1 MKILIVDDH
10 GILREGLKF
19 LLEKQNDMEV
29 IGEAEDGLSA
39 VRLVKELRPDVV
51 IMDISMPNLNGIEAT
66 SLIIREV
73 PCARIIALSMYS
85 NKKFIID
92 VLKAGASGYVLKS
105 YLFDELVK
113 AIRSVAANE
122 RYLSPKAAL
131 VLVDEYI
138 NKNFANKSAE
148 SDILSERE
156 RKILQLLAEGKS
168 IKEVALILHLN
179 PKTADANRRQIMD
192 KLGIYN
198 IAEITKYA
206 IREGLTTTEF

>member
-19 LLEKQNDMEV
+19 LLEKQKDMEV

-39 VRLVKELRPDVV
+39 VRLAKELQPDVV

-73 PCARIIALSMYS
+73 PGAKIIALSMYS
-85 NKKFIID
+85 NKKFITD

-138 NKNFANKSAE
+138 NKNFANKSDE

-156 RKILQLLAEGKS
+156 RKILQLLAEGRS

>member
-39 VRLVKELRPDVV
+39 VRLAKELHPDVV
-51 IMDISMPNLNGIEAT
+51 IMDISIPNLNGIEAT
-66 SLIIREV
+66 SLIIHEV
-73 PCARIIALSMYS
+73 PGVKIIALSMYS

-113 AIRSVAANE
+113 AIRLVAANE
-122 RYLSPKAAL
+122 RYLSPKAAS

-138 NKNFANKSAE
+138 NKRSENKSTE

-156 RKILQLLAEGKS
+156 SKILQLLAEGKS
-168 IKEVALILHLN
+168 IKEIALSLHLN

-192 KLGIYN
+192 KLRIYN
-198 IAEITKYA
+198 IAELTKYA
-206 IREGLTTTEF
+206 IREGLTSTEF

>member
-10 GILREGLKF
+10 GILRDGLKF
-19 LLEKQNDMEV
+19 LLEKQKDMEV

-39 VRLVKELRPDVV
+39 VRLAKELQPDVV

-73 PCARIIALSMYS
+73 PGVKIIALSMYS

-122 RYLSPKAAL
+122 RYLSPKAAA

-138 NKNFANKSAE
+138 NKNFANKSTE
-148 SDILSERE
+148 SNILSERE

-168 IKEVALILHLN
+168 IKEIALSLHLN
-179 PKTADANRRQIMD
+179 PKTADANRRQIMN
-192 KLGIYN
+192 KLRIYN
-198 IAEITKYA
+198 IAELTKYA
-206 IREGLTTTEF
+206 IREGLTSTEF

>member
-19 LLEKQNDMEV
+19 LLEKQDDMEV

-39 VRLVKELRPDVV
+39 VRLAKDLQPDVV

-73 PCARIIALSMYS
+73 PGAKIIALSMYS

-122 RYLSPKAAL
+122 RYLSPKVAA

-138 NKNFANKSAE
+138 NKKLANKSTE
-148 SDILSERE
+148 SNILSERE

-168 IKEVALILHLN
+168 IKEIALSLHLN

>member
-19 LLEKQNDMEV
+19 LLEKETDLKV
-29 IGEAEDGLSA
+29 VGEAEDGVSA
-39 VRLVKELRPDVV
+39 VRLAKELLPDVV

-66 SLIIREV
+66 SLIINGAPGV
-73 PCARIIALSMYS
+73 KIIALSMYS

-92 VLKAGASGYVLKS
+92 ALKAGASGYVLKS

-122 RYLSPKAAL
+122 RYLSPKAAS
-131 VLVDEYI
+131 VLVEEYI
-138 NKNFANKSAE
+138 NKLPGDKSSE
-148 SDILSERE
+148 SGGLSERE

-168 IKEVALILHLN
+168 IKEIALSLHLN

-192 KLGIYN
+192 KLRIYN
-198 IAEITKYA
+198 IAELTKYA
-206 IREGLTTTEF
+206 IREGLTTSEF

>member
-10 GILREGLKF
+10 GILRQGLKF
-19 LLEKQNDMEV
+19 LLEKETDMKV
-29 IGEAEDGLSA
+29 VGEAEDGVSA
-39 VRLVKELRPDVV
+39 VRLTKELSPDVV

-66 SLIIREV
+66 SLIVREV
-73 PCARIIALSMYS
+73 PGTKIIALSMYS

-113 AIRSVAANE
+113 AIRAVAANE
-122 RYLSPKAAL
+122 RYLSPKAAS

-138 NKNFANKSAE
+138 NKTLANKSTE
-148 SDILSERE
+148 GDILSERE
-156 RKILQLLAEGKS
+156 RKILRLLAEGKS
-168 IKEVALILHLN
+168 IKEIALSLHLN

-198 IAEITKYA
+198 TAELTKYA
-206 IREGLTTTEF
+206 IREGLTST

>member
-39 VRLVKELRPDVV
+39 VRLAKDLQPDVV

-73 PCARIIALSMYS
+73 PGVKIIALSMYS

-122 RYLSPKAAL
+122 RYLSPKVAS

-138 NKNFANKSAE
+138 SKNFANKSSE

-168 IKEVALILHLN
+168 IKEIALSLHLN

-206 IREGLTTTEF
+206 IREGLTSAEF

>member
-19 LLEKQNDMEV
+19 LLEKQTDMKV
-29 IGEAEDGLSA
+29 VGEAEDGVSA
-39 VRLVKELRPDVV
+39 VRLAKELSPDVV
-51 IMDISMPNLNGIEAT
+51 IMDISMPNLSGIEAT
-66 SLIIREV
+66 SLIIREAPGV
-73 PCARIIALSMYS
+73 KIIALSMYS

-122 RYLSPKAAL
+122 RYLSPKAAS

-138 NKNFANKSAE
+138 NKNFANKSTE
-148 SDILSERE
+148 RDMLSERE

-168 IKEVALILHLN
+168 IKEIALILHLN

-206 IREGLTTTEF
+206 IREGLTSTEF

>member
-39 VRLVKELRPDVV
+39 VRLAKELHPDVV

-73 PCARIIALSMYS
+73 PGVKIIALSMYS

-122 RYLSPKAAL
+122 RYLSPKVAS

-138 NKNFANKSAE
+138 NKNFANKSTE
-148 SDILSERE
+148 GGILSERE

-168 IKEVALILHLN
+168 IKEIALSLHLN

-192 KLGIYN
+192 KLRIYN
-198 IAEITKYA
+198 IAELTKYA

>member
-39 VRLVKELRPDVV
+39 VRLAKELRPDVV

-73 PCARIIALSMYS
+73 PGVKIIALSMYS

-122 RYLSPKAAL
+122 RYLSPKVAS

-138 NKNFANKSAE
+138 NKNFANKSTE

-168 IKEVALILHLN
+168 IKEIALSLHLN

-206 IREGLTTTEF
+206 IREGLTSAEF

>member
-39 VRLVKELRPDVV
+39 VRLAKELQPDVV

-66 SLIIREV
+66 SLIIREAPGV
-73 PCARIIALSMYS
+73 KIIALSMYS

-122 RYLSPKAAL
+122 RYLSPKAAA

-138 NKNFANKSAE
+138 NKNFANKSTE

-168 IKEVALILHLN
+168 IKEVALSLHLN
-179 PKTADANRRQIMD
+179 PKTADANRRQIMN

>member
-39 VRLVKELRPDVV
+39 VRLAKELQPDVV
-51 IMDISMPNLNGIEAT
+51 IMDISMPNLNGVEAT

-73 PCARIIALSMYS
+73 PGVKIIALSMYS

-122 RYLSPKAAL
+122 RYLSPKAAA

-138 NKNFANKSAE
+138 NKNFANKSTE

-168 IKEVALILHLN
+168 IKEIALSLHLN
-179 PKTADANRRQIMD
+179 PKTADANRRQIMN

-206 IREGLTTTEF
+206 IREGLTSTEF